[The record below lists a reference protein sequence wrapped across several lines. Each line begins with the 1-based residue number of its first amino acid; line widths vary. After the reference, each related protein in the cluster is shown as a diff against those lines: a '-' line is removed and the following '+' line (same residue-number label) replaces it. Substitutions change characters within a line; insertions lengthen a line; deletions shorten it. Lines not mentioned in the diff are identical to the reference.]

1 MTIDDLSRRGTYP
14 GTRPMDRGAAF
25 CSRYGLELPI
35 LLAPMA
41 GACPSSLSIAI
52 ANAGGMGAMGAL
64 LTPPDGIRTW
74 VQEFRSKSRGSFQ
87 LILWSPDPP
96 VKRDS
101 DAEAR
106 VRTFMAQWGPAVLPA
121 AGEVPSPDFD
131 AQCEAFLEVTPTAVS
146 SIMGVFPPAF
156 VRRL

>member
-1 MTIDDLSRRGTYP
+1 
-14 GTRPMDRGAAF
+14 
-25 CSRYGLELPI
+25 
-35 LLAPMA
+35 
-41 GACPSSLSIAI
+41 PSSLSIAI

-87 LILWSPDPP
+87 LNLWIPDPP

-121 AGEVPSPDFD
+121 AGEVPSPDLD
-131 AQCEAFLEVTPTAVS
+131 AQCEAFLDVAPTAVS
-146 SIMGVFPPAF
+146 SIMGVFPPVF
-156 VRRL
+156 VRRLKDRGIAWFATATTLAEARAACDAGADVIIAQGYEAGGH